1 MHRLMKN
8 LGVYLI
14 LVVLVV
20 SIVNMF
26 LTPQTPVQQI
36 PEIPYSQFRTD
47 MQAGKIK
54 DFSITDMKATGH
66 YTDGTSFTSNIV
78 GVKEVADL
86 AAGRGVEVKINEIPE
101 TPWWMTLASS
111 VFPTLLL
118 IGVWIFFMHNM
129 QGGGGK
135 MMSFGKSRAKMF
147 LDNRPKV
154 TFDDVAGCDEAKEEL
169 KEVVEYLKSPD
180 RFTKLGAKVPKG
192 VLLLGSPGTG
202 KTLLARACAGEADVP
217 FFSTSGSDFV
227 EMFVGVGASRVR
239 DLFDQA
245 RKYQPCLVF
254 IDEIDAVGRQ
264 RGAGLG
270 GGHDEREQTLNQLLV
285 EMDGFDEK
293 TGIIL
298 IAATNRADVLDP
310 ALLRPGRFDRHVTVD
325 RPDVNGRE
333 AILKVHAKDK
343 KFASDVDFAI
353 LAKRTPGFV
362 GADLANVIN
371 EAALLAGRAGKQEI
385 GMAEL
390 EEGIDR
396 AIAGPERKSRLIG
409 DREKKIIAYHET
421 GHALVAKLIPGCD
434 PVHKI
439 SIIPRGSAALGYT
452 LQLPQEDRFL
462 ASKNELTNDICVLLG
477 GRVTE
482 ELVFSDITTGASND
496 LERAT
501 QCARSMV
508 TQYGM
513 SSLGP
518 VVLGRQRHEVF
529 LGRDLGEDRN
539 YSDQIAFAIDEE
551 VRKIV
556 EDCYQR
562 VKKLLSENMDT
573 VKLVAE
579 TLLEREVMDGHDL
592 AVLLGEEPAEPEK
605 KPEAETPSETKQADS
620 PQPCERPAG
629 EPEPEAQKAPSD
641 VEGFIPSVRAADAD
655 VEPDAPEVKNTDAD
669 SAKEQ

>member
-1 MHRLMKN
+1 MLQRLLKN

-20 SIVNMF
+20 TIVNMF
-26 LTPQTPVQQI
+26 LSPVQNVSDSQ
-36 PEIPYSQFRTD
+36 EISYSQFLND
-47 MQAGKIK
+47 VDAGKVQSVTV
-54 DFSITDMKATGH
+54 DAMSARGR
-66 YTDGTSFTSNIV
+66 YTDGKAFSATII
-78 GVKEVADL
+78 GEAEVAQN
-86 AAGRGVEVKINEIPE
+86 AAAKGVEVTVAQPPR
-101 TPWWMTLASS
+101 TPWWVTVATSL
-111 VFPTLLL
+111 FPTLLL

-129 QGGGGK
+129 QGGGK
-135 MMSFGKSRAKMF
+135 VMTFAKSKAKMF

-154 TFDDVAGCDEAKEEL
+154 SFADVAGCDEAKEEL
-169 KEVVEYLKSPD
+169 KEVVEYLKDSE

-245 RKYQPCLVF
+245 RKYQPCIVF
-254 IDEIDAVGRQ
+254 VDEIDAVGRQ

-310 ALLRPGRFDRHVTVD
+310 ALLRPGRFDRHIVVD
-325 RPDVNGRE
+325 APDVRGRLE
-333 AILKVHAKDK
+333 ILKVHCRGKHL
-343 KFASDVDFAI
+343 ASDVDLEI

-362 GADLANVIN
+362 GADLANLIN
-371 EAALLAGRAGKQEI
+371 EAALLAARAGKAEI
-385 GMAEL
+385 SMTEL

-396 AIAGPERKSRLIG
+396 AIAGTERKSRLIN

-421 GHALVAKLIPGCD
+421 GHALVAKFLPGCD

-452 LQLPQEDRFL
+452 LQLPAEDRFL
-462 ASKNELTNDICVLLG
+462 ASKNELTNNICVLLG

-482 ELVFSDITTGASND
+482 ALIFGDITTGASND
-496 LERAT
+496 LQRAT
-501 QCARSMV
+501 HIARQMV

-513 SSLGP
+513 SALGP
-518 VVLGRQRHEVF
+518 VTLGRTRHEVF
-529 LGRDLGEDRN
+529 LGRDLGEERN
-539 YSDQIAFAIDEE
+539 YSDQIAYAIDQE
-551 VRKIV
+551 VRHIV
-556 EDCYQR
+556 DSAYTTVEELLTSHMEDLHLVAQTLLQR
-562 VKKLLSENMDT
+562 EIIDGQELDQLLERGT
-573 VKLVAE
+573 LEALVAE
-579 TLLEREVMDGHDL
+579 T
-592 AVLLGEEPAEPEK
+592 
-605 KPEAETPSETKQADS
+605 
-620 PQPCERPAG
+620 PQ
-629 EPEPEAQKAPSD
+629 
-641 VEGFIPSVRAADAD
+641 
-655 VEPDAPEVKNTDAD
+655 APEVQVETEAVPVSPEAAPLSAEERHPQEPAKQDREEDQRRPESSQAD
-669 SAKEQ
+669 QEP

>member
-1 MHRLMKN
+1 MKN

-20 SIVNMF
+20 SVVNMF
-26 LTPQTPVQQI
+26 LTPQTAG
-36 PEIPYSQFRTD
+36 PEVAEVPYSQFKTD
-47 MQAGKIK
+47 LAAGRIK
-54 DFSITDMKATGH
+54 NFTINEMKAQGR
-66 YTDGTSFTSNIV
+66 YADGKTFVSNIV
-78 GVKEVADL
+78 GVKDVAEE
-86 AAGRGVEVKINEIPE
+86 AAARGVEVRIAEPPE

-118 IGVWIFFMHNM
+118 IGVWIFFLHNM

-135 MMSFGKSRAKMF
+135 VMSFAKSKAKMF

-154 TFDDVAGCDEAKEEL
+154 TFNDVAGCDEAKEEL
-169 KEVVEYLKSPD
+169 KEVVEFLKSPD

-264 RGAGLG
+264 RGTGLG

-310 ALLRPGRFDRHVTVD
+310 ALLRPGRFDRHVVVD
-325 RPDVNGRE
+325 TPDVKGRE

-343 KFASDVDFAI
+343 KFAPDVDFEV

-371 EAALLAGRAGKQEI
+371 EAALLAARGGKTEI

-396 AIAGPERKSRLIG
+396 SIAGPERKSRLIG
-409 DREKKIIAYHET
+409 PREKKIIAYHET
-421 GHALVAKLIPGCD
+421 GHAMVAKLIPGCD

-452 LQLPQEDRFL
+452 LQLPAEDRFL
-462 ASKNELTNDICVLLG
+462 ASKNELTNNICVLLG

-482 ELVFSDITTGASND
+482 GLVFGDITTGASND

-501 QCARSMV
+501 QVARSMV

-556 EDCYQR
+556 EECYVR
-562 VKKLLSENMDT
+562 VKKLLSDNRDK
-573 VKLVAE
+573 VDLVAE

-592 AVLLGEEPAEPEK
+592 AVLLGEEEPVSEKSEEKAASESAGAPAPEEPAPAEEK
-605 KPEAETPSETKQADS
+605 AAD
-620 PQPCERPAG
+620 
-629 EPEPEAQKAPSD
+629 
-641 VEGFIPSVRAADAD
+641 GFIPRAPVVSNEMAPMERK
-655 VEPDAPEVKNTDAD
+655 EPP
-669 SAKEQ
+669 SAKGE

>member
-1 MHRLMKN
+1 MKN

-477 GRVTE
+477 GRVAE

-620 PQPCERPAG
+620 PQPRETPAG
-629 EPEPEAQKAPSD
+629 EPEPETQEAPSD
-641 VEGFIPSVRAADAD
+641 GEGFIPSVRAADAD